1 MSSALNHH
9 GIKGQKWGVRRYQY
23 ADGTLTPAGKK
34 RYSGDGG
41 DVRYKKDQ
49 YKSAKRD
56 YNKSFNK
63 AYNRAAAAYSPIKKY
78 RDANDARWE
87 DAENKAKQADKA
99 RKEYKAAKKA
109 YDKNKKAARETI
121 KENAKKIKKK
131 EIVQLVDEIT
141 GQGKGWYDVTTNKML
156 SYKDVVEATNYNTR
170 KQNAMVYVAGFG
182 AMAVTT
188 LAGMMAD

>member
-1 MSSALNHH
+1 M
-9 GIKGQKWGVRRYQY
+9 
-23 ADGTLTPAGKK
+23 
-34 RYSGDGG
+34 
-41 DVRYKKDQ
+41 RYKKDQ

-109 YDKNKKAARETI
+109 YDKNKKEARETI

-141 GQGKGWYDVTTNKML
+141 GQGKG
-156 SYKDVVEATNYNTR
+156 
-170 KQNAMVYVAGFG
+170 
-182 AMAVTT
+182 
-188 LAGMMAD
+188 

>member
-1 MSSALNHH
+1 MLDGKMLRIKLNKQ
-9 GIKGQKWGVRRYQY
+9 IRLEKNTKLLKK
-23 ADGTLTPAGKK
+23 LTT
-34 RYSGDGG
+34 
-41 DVRYKKDQ
+41 
-49 YKSAKRD
+49 
-56 YNKSFNK
+56 
-63 AYNRAAAAYSPIKKY
+63 
-78 RDANDARWE
+78 
-87 DAENKAKQADKA
+87 
-99 RKEYKAAKKA
+99 
-109 YDKNKKAARETI
+109 KNKKEARETI

-156 SYKDVVEATNYNTR
+156 SYKDTVEATNYNTR